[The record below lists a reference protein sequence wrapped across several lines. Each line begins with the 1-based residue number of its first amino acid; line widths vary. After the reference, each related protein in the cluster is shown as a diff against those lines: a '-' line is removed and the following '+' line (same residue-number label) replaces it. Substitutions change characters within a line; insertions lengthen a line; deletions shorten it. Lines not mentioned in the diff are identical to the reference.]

1 MDLGKV
7 HFMISQY
14 VCMKIEI
21 VCQLLVKVAHVEF

>member
-7 HFMISQY
+7 HFMIGYY

-21 VCQLLVKVAHVEF
+21 VSQLLVKVAHIEF